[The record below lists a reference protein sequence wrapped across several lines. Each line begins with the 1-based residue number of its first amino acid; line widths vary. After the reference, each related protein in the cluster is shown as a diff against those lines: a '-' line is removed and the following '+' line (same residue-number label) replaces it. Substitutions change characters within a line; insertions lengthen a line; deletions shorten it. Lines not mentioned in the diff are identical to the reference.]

1 MLLGRELAK
10 FVRNGST
17 ENFSMEDFDMSEF
30 SSCMDSDMPRHS
42 ILSTDSGI
50 ERDMLQGSDS
60 ETRGT
65 WRLLRRGGMKVKP
78 SVTDSMAFL
87 QDALVS
93 GSDFLKQQQ
102 RQRHM
107 TANIVVMGDDRALGR
122 LARAYYTLRYTTHT
136 TLMHYV
142 GSNSLRVN
150 REVFKHTLKVPT
162 LLLHHRV
169 YLTPSMTKGCV
180 QDQ

>member
-1 MLLGRELAK
+1 MEEVRQLSELSERVGDLKGVCVCVCELQQYKAHSGTDFGFVLSVVPLLGRELAK

-50 ERDMLQGSDS
+50 ERDMPQGSDS
-60 ETRGT
+60 ETRAT

-122 LARAYYTLRYTTHT
+122 LARAYYTLRYT
-136 TLMHYV
+136 
-142 GSNSLRVN
+142 
-150 REVFKHTLKVPT
+150 
-162 LLLHHRV
+162 LH
-169 YLTPSMTKGCV
+169 
-180 QDQ
+180 